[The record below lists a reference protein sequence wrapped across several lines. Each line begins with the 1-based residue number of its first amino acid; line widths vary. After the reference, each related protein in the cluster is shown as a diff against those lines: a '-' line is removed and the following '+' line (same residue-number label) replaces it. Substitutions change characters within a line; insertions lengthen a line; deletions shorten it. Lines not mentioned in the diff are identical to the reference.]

1 VPRLAA
7 PPSGSA
13 WGVMDVRVEARSA
26 AAPTDWDRRSTVAT
40 IWWGRAVVVVA
51 ILAALATLV
60 VNGDGLSLGEL
71 ASSPHLLDIDVLSS
85 DPVRSIWFLHAQVPV
100 HNAVVGLVGWL
111 PVPLVGTLFLLHGAA
126 VLATG
131 LLLHAVLVRWGTPPL
146 VAGGLAA
153 LAMVNPALL
162 DTIRSCGAQVP
173 VALLVVAALYLV
185 QRYLDRP
192 RGATLL
198 LLSFVLTAGTLTWH
212 MLRPLWVVAILAIA
226 VLARSARRSWY
237 RTLGWLVA
245 ALVIPV
251 VLIGGWALKNEAVF
265 GEPTLASSVGFDLHQ
280 GVTGPMS
287 AAGVAGAVEE
297 GTVAPLAQQQPWGTL
312 GYYGPDRGGTGI
324 CFPAHRHRATVDMGK
339 AVPDDR
345 IAPNYNNE
353 CYLPLYRQAR
363 HDALTL
369 ALRYPG
375 RYLTTRDAG
384 LVLAYDTADG
394 CAGEPCTWM
403 DRLYQ
408 PLLGKVD
415 GQVTMY
421 DWNLRLFGTEADHLD
436 VTLSMVLVV
445 ASAAVGWRGLVAVWR
460 LRRIGWRSA
469 ARAEWPSGELLWVV
483 AAATVVLVIAG
494 TALVEVGDNGRMRTA
509 LDPVLLTLPVAAFI
523 RVVWRSGRRSD
534 AGSPPTVPSTTETGS
549 PAPSSEPSAATG
561 PSASVG
567 PSAAP
572 GPSAVSEPEAA
583 GIRTGAVVDVA
594 GARGSDDPADNGRSE
609 DAAASDRSEPVADDG
624 RSEDA
629 ADDRQ
634 SKDAADHGVSLDPAG
649 GGLAD
654 DVPSDPPPGPGPVP
668 GRPAGG
674 TGTASAP
681 SAIG

>member
-1 VPRLAA
+1 
-7 PPSGSA
+7 
-13 WGVMDVRVEARSA
+13 MDVRVEARSA
-26 AAPTDWDRRSTVAT
+26 AAPADWDRQSTVAT

-192 RGATLL
+192 RGTTLL

-237 RTLGWLVA
+237 RSLGWLVA

-287 AAGVAGAVEE
+287 AVGVAGAVEE

-509 LDPVLLTLPVAAFI
+509 LDPVLLTFPVAAFI
-523 RVVWRSGRRSD
+523 RVMWRSGQRSD

-549 PAPSSEPSAATG
+549 PAPSSEPSAASGPSAATR

-567 PSAAP
+567 PPAAP
-572 GPSAVSEPEAA
+572 GPSAVSGPEAA
-583 GIRTGAVVDVA
+583 GIPAGADGGVADVA
-594 GARGSDDPADNGRSE
+594 DARGSDDPQSKDV
-609 DAAASDRSEPVADDG
+609 AANSRSEPIADDG

-634 SKDAADHGVSLDPAG
+634 SKDAADHDVSQDPAG

-654 DVPSDPPPGPGPVP
+654 HVPSDPPPGPDPVP

-674 TGTASAP
+674 TGTTSAP